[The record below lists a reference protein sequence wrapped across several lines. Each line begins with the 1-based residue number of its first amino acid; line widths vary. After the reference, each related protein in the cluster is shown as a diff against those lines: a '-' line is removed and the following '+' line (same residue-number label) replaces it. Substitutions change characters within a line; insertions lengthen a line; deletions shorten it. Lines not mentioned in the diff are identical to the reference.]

1 LRTEAVRCQK
11 QTGRP
16 RHADDVD
23 DTTAS
28 TLDVDRQHG
37 RYDMSILHL
46 LSNSS
51 SCYVQLTVHNRTDQS
66 MAKQSRAARPAA
78 VASLAA
84 QQRDC
89 SGLALA
95 VVTDGSMYTHRPSV
109 ELLQLLDQ
117 LDVAC
122 FQLEY
127 LICVLRSWTPRP
139 TNKPPPHQFH
149 AGGVSRGTGNTW
161 NTVVAAAAFQV
172 TYVQTNRQTDKRTD
186 IVIA

>member
-1 LRTEAVRCQK
+1 
-11 QTGRP
+11 
-16 RHADDVD
+16 
-23 DTTAS
+23 
-28 TLDVDRQHG
+28 
-37 RYDMSILHL
+37 MSILHL

-161 NTVVAAAAFQV
+161 NSRCGGCSVSGDICTNE
-172 TYVQTNRQTDKRTD
+172 QTDRQTDGHRHRVKIPGLATG
-186 IVIA
+186 A